1 MNSNA
6 ISSLHA
12 YSVPDPSQRGGGRP
26 GAFLQPGLQLNYQ
39 QYLRGE
45 RGEWTR
51 PVLGGS
57 VPYPLLSFVFPKPSA
72 APHALCPHCPLSPCP
87 SSRHAACLKLGVA
100 TCLQHS
106 RTSLAEVPCW
116 SHLFAAESSP
126 GSAVPPNDQS

>member
-1 MNSNA
+1 M
-6 ISSLHA
+6 
-12 YSVPDPSQRGGGRP
+12 Q
-26 GAFLQPGLQLNYQ
+26 FLLSMPTVCQILPKGVV
-39 QYLRGE
+39 G
-45 RGEWTR
+45 
-51 PVLGGS
+51 VLGPSSSPASSSIISNICGEKEVS
-57 VPYPLLSFVFPKPSA
+57 GHVPCWVGLCHTPLLSFVLPKPSA
-72 APHALCPHCPLSPCP
+72 APRALCPHCPLSPCP